1 MQIKKWWTFWK
12 PILAVVRN
20 SGLLMDVERDGLRV
34 TEFDKFNKVIL
45 IEFGITCQDWM
56 IWSFKELGLIL
67 FRMQSMTTLSRYM
80 IMVFAVSPQ

>member
-45 IEFGITCQDWM
+45 IEFGITCQD
-56 IWSFKELGLIL
+56 
-67 FRMQSMTTLSRYM
+67 
-80 IMVFAVSPQ
+80 